1 MANGIIVMDKPE
13 GWTSHDVVAKIR
25 GILHE
30 KRVGHA
36 GTLDPMATGV
46 LPVFVGRATR
56 AVEFAAET
64 GKEYRAV
71 LRLGIT
77 TDTQDSTG
85 TILTQ
90 RPVTCTPAEVEA
102 ALAPFRGDILQ
113 LPPMYSAL
121 KRDGKCLYELARQG
135 KTVERDLRPITIYE
149 LELEDRE
156 LPPGPEYHLRIRCS
170 KGTYIRTLCHDIGE
184 ALGCGGVM
192 SALRRT
198 EAAGFTLENAITMDQ
213 LQAAAGTGAAA
224 DLLLPV
230 DSYFARHPVLTAD
243 ADGAFHIRNGTAYP
257 CTAPAGTYRVYA
269 GDGAFLML
277 GHADGVK
284 METIKSFFEV
294 TL

>member
-1 MANGIIVMDKPE
+1 MANGIIVIDKPAD
-13 GWTSHDVVAKIR
+13 WTSHDVVAKIR

-64 GKEYRAV
+64 GKEYLAT
-71 LRLGIT
+71 LRLGVT

-85 TILTQ
+85 TLLTQ
-90 RPVTCTPAEVEA
+90 SPVTCTPQEVEA

-121 KRDGKCLYELARQG
+121 KRDGKCLYELARKG
-135 KTVERDLRPITIYE
+135 KTVDRDLRPITIYE
-149 LELEDRE
+149 LELEDRDLFSGSE
-156 LPPGPEYHLRIRCS
+156 FHLRIRCS
-170 KGTYIRTLCHDIGE
+170 KGTYIRTLCHDIGA

-198 EAAGFTLENAITMDQ
+198 EAAGFTLADAISLDA
-213 LQAAAGTGAAA
+213 LRQAERPG

-230 DSYFARHPVLTAD
+230 DSYFAQYPALNAD
-243 ADGAFHIRNGTAYP
+243 DGAEFHIRNGTSYP
-257 CTAPAGTYRVYA
+257 CAAAPGDYRVYG

-277 GHADGVK
+277 GRADGEN
-284 METIKSFFEV
+284 MQTIKSFFEV
-294 TL
+294 NL